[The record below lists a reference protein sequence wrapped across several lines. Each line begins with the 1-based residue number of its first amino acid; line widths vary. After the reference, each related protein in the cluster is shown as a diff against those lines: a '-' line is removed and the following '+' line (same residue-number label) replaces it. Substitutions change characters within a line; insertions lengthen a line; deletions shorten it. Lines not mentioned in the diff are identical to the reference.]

1 MSLFEIV
8 AELDAVTLDAAGHQL
23 ELIPRPGQLA
33 VALDDDTTAAAPPAR
48 RSSSRSTRT
57 TTPADA
63 PRLIAGPGITSP
75 APMPGQQDLTRVL
88 DALELIDPTH
98 HQEQNR

>member
-1 MSLFEIV
+1 VSLFEIV

-23 ELIPRPGQLA
+23 ELIPRPGPLA

-75 APMPGQQDLTRVL
+75 APMPGQQDLAR
-88 DALELIDPTH
+88 ALEALDFLDPTR
-98 HQEQNR
+98 QENQ

>member
-57 TTPADA
+57 TPA
-63 PRLIAGPGITSP
+63 PTERLIAGPGITSP
-75 APMPGQQDLTRVL
+75 APMPGQSDLLR
-88 DALELIDPTH
+88 ALEALEELDPTH
-98 HQEQNR
+98 THQENR